1 MKQHDFF
8 PGSPDDTRVI
18 CDICGEPIPLG
29 AEYVRIAAENDDGEI
44 IGNLVAHSACAE
56 ALSEAEMD
64 ALMGEALGELSGAVP
79 DDEPTELEDVL
90 PLERC
95 CLCGDRI
102 GEADHINFIEP
113 MHPTDRNSPLVAASF
128 HMACYRTDP
137 DGVQRALDTE
147 IAKQR
152 AERDDSA

>member
-1 MKQHDFF
+1 MKQPDFF

-44 IGNLVAHSACAE
+44 IGNLVAHAACAE
-56 ALSEAEMD
+56 ALSETEMD
-64 ALMGEALGELSGAVP
+64 ALMGEAMGDS
-79 DDEPTELEDVL
+79 DEPAELEDVL
-90 PLERC
+90 PLEHC

-113 MHPTDRNSPLVAASF
+113 MHPDDLHSPLVAASF

-137 DGVQRALDTE
+137 DGVQRALDAE
-147 IAKQR
+147 ILKQR
-152 AERDDSA
+152 AERADD